1 MTTRAKVILEG
12 VVQGVGYRPFIN
24 RLAAEYKLKGVCWNS
39 TRGLVVEVEGRKER
53 VRVFCRHLK
62 KEHPPLAHI
71 KNIRLE
77 FLEPKGYKKFTIKE
91 SRFEQEQS
99 TLISPDI
106 CICNDCLKELF
117 DPKDRRYLYPFVNC
131 TNCGPRFSII
141 KDIPYDRPFTT
152 MNVFDMCLRCQTE
165 YDNICDR
172 RYHAQPN
179 SCPECGPQISLL
191 NKTGSSIKIPA
202 NDIIPRVIKHLLAGK
217 VVLIKGIGG
226 FHVACLAS
234 NARAV
239 KRIRK
244 YKNRPFKP
252 LALMA
257 GSIKEIRN
265 SCKVSKTEEKLLTGP
280 QRPIVLLQRKDTRSA
295 GIKNRQNKIDEK
307 ICAQIA
313 PNNNYL
319 GFMLPYTPLHY
330 LLMQESCIPALVMTS
345 ANAGDEPIIADDKK
359 AVGRLKGLYDYILT
373 YNRRIYNR
381 CDDSIAAVYSNQPVI
396 LRRARGYTPLPLNI
410 EPKLTRQILAC
421 GPELKNTFALGKD
434 DYVYMSQHMGDLKT
448 VEALEIYK
456 ESISRFKRMFKI
468 KPEII
473 ASDLHPDY
481 LSTSYAWSLKA
492 DKKRNKRKI
501 KEKNNRIIGIQHHQ
515 AHIAA
520 CMLEHGLR
528 RDIIGIS
535 MDGTGYGPDGH
546 IWGGEFFIVLKKGR
560 DFKRIGHLKY
570 TPLPGGDAASHQ
582 PWRMALSYLYLAFGQ
597 EVYNLDID
605 FIKKLGYNRVK
616 TVIGMIK
623 SGINSPLSSSCG
635 RLFEAVGA
643 LLGLCQE
650 QTYEAQ
656 SAIELEMMADRSQ
669 RGVYLYGFEINAVGS
684 GTKLSKSDSHAEFTI
699 DSAPI
704 FKDVVSDIQQGEKI
718 EVIAGKFHNT
728 VVKFCGQAC
737 DYLREGTKISRVV
750 LGGGV
755 FQNRLF
761 TEKLIKSLKNNGFE
775 VFMNNQLPSNDGC
788 VALGQ
793 LSCAAMAGDN

>member
-39 TRGLVVEVEGRKER
+39 TRGLIVEVEGRKER
-53 VRVFCRHLK
+53 VLVFCRRLE

-71 KNIRLE
+71 KNISLE

-91 SRFEQEQS
+91 SRFEREQS

-141 KDIPYDRPFTT
+141 KDIPYDRLFTT

-165 YDNICDR
+165 YDNIYDR

-191 NKTGSSIKIPA
+191 NKTGSKMKMPA
-202 NDIIPRVIKHLLAGK
+202 DDIIPRVIKHLLAGK

-257 GSIKEIRN
+257 GSIKEIRSFCN
-265 SCKVSKTEEKLLTGP
+265 ISGTEEKLLTGP
-280 QRPIVLLQRKDTRSA
+280 QRPIVLLRRKDTRSA

-330 LLMQESCIPALVMTS
+330 LLMRESCLPILVMTS

-359 AVGRLKGLYDYILT
+359 AVGQLKGLYDYILT

-434 DYVYMSQHMGDLKT
+434 NYVYMSQHMGDLKT

-456 ESISRFKRMFKI
+456 ESISRFKKMFKI

-473 ASDLHPDY
+473 VSDLHPDY
-481 LSTSYAWSLKA
+481 LSSSYARSLPIN
-492 DKKRNKRKI
+492 KKNKYSV
-501 KEKNNRIIGIQHHQ
+501 GHHQ

-528 RDIIGIS
+528 RNVIGIS
-535 MDGTGYGPDGH
+535 MDGTGYGFDEH

-570 TPLPGGDAASHQ
+570 TPLPGGDAVSHQ

-643 LLGLCQE
+643 LSGLCQE

-656 SAIELEMMADRSQ
+656 SAIELEMAADRSQ
-669 RGVYLYGFEINAVGS
+669 RGVYSYEFEIKAAGS

-699 DSAPI
+699 DPALI
-704 FKDVVSDIQQGEKI
+704 FKGIVSDIRKGKKTEI
-718 EVIAGKFHNT
+718 IAGKFHNT

-737 DYLREGTKISRVV
+737 VYLREGTKISGVV

-775 VFMNNQLPSNDGC
+775 VFMNNQLPPNDGC

-793 LSCAAMAGDN
+793 VYNAAIISRERL